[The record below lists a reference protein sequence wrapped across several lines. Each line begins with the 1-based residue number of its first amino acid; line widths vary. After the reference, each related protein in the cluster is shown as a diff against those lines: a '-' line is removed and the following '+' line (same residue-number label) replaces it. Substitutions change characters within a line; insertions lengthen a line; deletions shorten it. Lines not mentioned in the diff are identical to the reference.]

1 MVRNFSQIMLA
12 IGIFLCAT
20 FLPNDGLEGTVWLL
34 STAKKKTTKGKGC
47 ELLCSAKQAQINRY
61 SFSWPKRASDQL
73 VLATLGGAYCFD
85 TWDGGGWVLDLRS
98 LCAYLALNL

>member
-34 STAKKKTTKGKGC
+34 STAKKKHKGQGMRAA
-47 ELLCSAKQAQINRY
+47 LLCQAGPN
-61 SFSWPKRASDQL
+61 
-73 VLATLGGAYCFD
+73 
-85 TWDGGGWVLDLRS
+85 
-98 LCAYLALNL
+98 